1 MPFLKVRSTRLLR
14 LFFAAYLL
22 HTVGCASK
30 TLRPGESDNLYDSG
44 GKKVGAVK
52 QLSTTEREHTY
63 DADQNGVNEKR
74 WLTRSGEM
82 TIFERFDLQ
91 SGKIISRSHYLRGQL
106 NRVEVFYPDG
116 RLRAIVSYPDGH
128 TARSVELPERKK
140 LVEFISR

>member
-1 MPFLKVRSTRLLR
+1 M
-14 LFFAAYLL
+14 
-22 HTVGCASK
+22 
-30 TLRPGESDNLYDSG
+30 
-44 GKKVGAVK
+44 K

-82 TIFERFDLQ
+82 AIFERFDLQ
-91 SGKIISRSHYLRGQL
+91 SGKIISRSHYLRGKL